1 MKQAD
6 LKRAYDYCISLGSNC
21 MPAIHLNH
29 LHLKQATLPLDWVVT
44 ASTEKAAQLLLSRFS
59 DYMELKNLI
68 IKQLDTANGTYNVED
83 PVHEVVSYH
92 DFDRYRNT
100 AVELATYPEFKA
112 KLNRRIDRLYNVL
125 EEGESFLFIRTDVGS
140 PEEAQLLKSAID
152 QVVGKQKTALLLI
165 VNCTTVS
172 VPVPMEIEWDIPGV
186 CTVEIPLTP
195 NTVINKHFLR
205 VLNGITLTKPDSASS
220 ETV

>member
-6 LKRAYDYCISLGSNC
+6 FKRSYDYCISLGSNC

-44 ASTEKAAQLLLSRFS
+44 ASTEKVAHLLLSRFS
-59 DYMELKNLI
+59 DYMELKNLVI
-68 IKQLDTANGTYNVED
+68 QQLDITNGTYNVED
-83 PVHEVVSYH
+83 PVHEVMSYH
-92 DFDRYRNT
+92 DFDLYRNT
-100 AVELATYPEFKA
+100 AAELATYPEFKA
-112 KLNRRIDRLYNVL
+112 KLNRRIERLYNVL
-125 EEGESFLFIRTDVGS
+125 DEGESFLFIRTEVES

-152 QVVGKQKTALLLI
+152 QMVGKQKTALLLI
-165 VNCTTVS
+165 VNCTTAS
-172 VPVPMEIEWDIPGV
+172 VPTEAEWDIPSV
-186 CTVEIPLTP
+186 CKVEIPFVP
-195 NTVINKHFLR
+195 NTVINEHFLQ